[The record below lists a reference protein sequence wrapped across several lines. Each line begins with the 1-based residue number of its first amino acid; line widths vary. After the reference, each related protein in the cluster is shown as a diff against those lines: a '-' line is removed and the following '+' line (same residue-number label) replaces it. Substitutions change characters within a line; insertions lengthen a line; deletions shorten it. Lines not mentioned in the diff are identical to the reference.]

1 MYTRRIVGIHIYTYT
16 YRHGRQTRLQVVVV
30 TRTYWRQQSFHD
42 MFRTYI
48 LYIPTSIIVILL
60 PIIHG
65 TCRIKSLNIGTSSR
79 SYNYYHH
86 RLYAL
91 IEGSTVKQLYNN
103 V

>member
-48 LYIPTSIIVILL
+48 LYTYIYNRNIITNNTWHMPYKKSKYRYLIA
-60 PIIHG
+60 II
-65 TCRIKSLNIGTSSR
+65 
-79 SYNYYHH
+79 
-86 RLYAL
+86 
-91 IEGSTVKQLYNN
+91 
-103 V
+103 